1 MDTIIIEVNKH
12 SNEWTKLTTFI
23 EGLGLNII
31 EKKNEQS
38 KILNKR
44 QLGILDGKA
53 KIVFKDDFEMTT
65 EELLGVQ

>member
-23 EGLGLNII
+23 EELGLNII